1 MTTTDTPSTRIAAL
15 YRLERPEL
23 PDIEEHLRDPAPEV
37 RKAALIMLTRTA
49 PAGAGDTLAWA
60 LADEDHSVREVAAES
75 LRVLAEV
82 YIGEDGVRALLLAA
96 AHGRDA
102 RLRETAVELLALL
115 TEGARE
121 QYADGLRDGEPE
133 VRLQAIIGLI
143 ALGAVTEVAQAAGD
157 PAREVR
163 VGVAEGLAR
172 LKSPAGLPAL
182 ERLIVDHDAVVR
194 IAAIDAATDLGM
206 PPPLAERVASTL
218 EHPDWRVRARAA
230 TALRAAAP
238 EIAIGLLVRALGDR
252 VVDVRRAAVR
262 SLEPW
267 ADDRPEVVT
276 ALVEALAD
284 PDAGVRTQV
293 RWVLG

>member
-1 MTTTDTPSTRIAAL
+1 MTTADSPLSRIAAL

-60 LADEDHSVREVAAES
+60 LADEDEGVREVAAES

-96 AHGRDA
+96 AHGRDG

-121 QYADGLRDGEPE
+121 QYAHGLQEGEPQ
-133 VRLQAIIGLI
+133 VRLQAILGLI
-143 ALGAVTEVAQAAGD
+143 ALGAVTEVAEGTGD
-157 PAREVR
+157 PAPEVR
-163 VGVAEGLAR
+163 VAVAEGLAR
-172 LKSPAGLPAL
+172 LKAPAGLPAL
-182 ERLIVDHDAVVR
+182 EALITDHDPVVR

-206 PPPLAERVASTL
+206 PAPLAERVATAL
-218 EHPDWRVRARAA
+218 EHPHWRVRERAA

-238 EIAIGLLVRALGDR
+238 EIAIGPLIQALGDP
-252 VVDVRRAAVR
+252 VVDVRRAGVR

-267 ADDRPEVVT
+267 AGDRPEVVT

-284 PDAGVRTQV
+284 PDPGVRTQV
-293 RWVLG
+293 RWALG